1 MFMFMFVDPRG
12 SSEEAL
18 VFSGLHWLPG
28 RTCPAGAT
36 SDVTQNTENN
46 NNNNNMANNNSCSKI
61 LIMIIP
67 MLTMNKKSR
76 TSKKNMLK
84 YILK

>member
-1 MFMFMFVDPRG
+1 MFMFVDPRG

-46 NNNNNMANNNSCSKI
+46 NNNNSNKIMANHNNCSKI
-61 LIMIIP
+61 LIMMIP
-67 MLTMNKKSR
+67 MLTIDKKFR
-76 TSKKNMLK
+76 TSKKNTMHQ
-84 YILK
+84 